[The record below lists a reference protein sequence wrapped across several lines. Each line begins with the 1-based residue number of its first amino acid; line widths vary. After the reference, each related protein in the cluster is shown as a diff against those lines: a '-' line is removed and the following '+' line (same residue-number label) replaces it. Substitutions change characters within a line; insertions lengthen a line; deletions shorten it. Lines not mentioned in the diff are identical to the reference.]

1 METSFAD
8 DYRARAARIDE
19 TRAIGNEITKLAGH
33 INAAM
38 YRFLTLI
45 AEFDRRGGWSDGST
59 QSCAHWLNWR
69 CGISFCAAR
78 EKVRTARALENLPKI
93 SAAMERGEISY
104 SKVREL
110 TRVACPATEDYLL
123 MIATHGTA
131 HHVERLVRHYRN
143 AKESEEL
150 TREARQQKDRMLQF
164 FYDHDGS
171 VVIKARLSAQSGA
184 LFMKAIDKAVEDLW
198 ETEPEAAEPDT
209 PAGTPN
215 VKFLPTRTKRAD
227 ALELLAESF
236 LQNGA
241 ATLNGGDKHQIVVH
255 VDLETLQTGCAGRCE
270 IEHGTHIAAE
280 TARRLACDASVV
292 GMVEDESGELLS
304 VGRKTRSIPPALQRA
319 LRSRD
324 KGCRFPGCCNTR
336 YVDAHHVTHWAH
348 GGETKL
354 SNVLLLCRFHH
365 RAAHEG
371 KVIVQTLDDGAVRFL
386 RPDGESFDSIAP
398 DHNQPIGDWRELPR
412 QHEQKEIVINA
423 RTAVT
428 RWDGGPMDFGMAVDS
443 LLHRLRKAKNPP
455 RGGLPTAE
463 TLSAEM

>member
-1 METSFAD
+1 MKTFLAD
-8 DYRARAARIDE
+8 DDCHARVSRIEE
-19 TRAIGNEITKLAGH
+19 TRAIGDQITELSGH
-33 INAAM
+33 INAAT
-38 YRFLTLI
+38 YRLLTLI
-45 AEFDRRGGWSDGST
+45 AEFDRRAGWNDGGT
-59 QSCAHWLNWR
+59 QSCAHWLNWK

-93 SAAMERGEISY
+93 SAAMERGELSY

-123 MIATHGTA
+123 TIAIHGTA
-131 HHVERLVRHYRN
+131 HHVEQLVRYYRH

-150 TREARQQKDRMLQF
+150 TREARQQKDRALQY

-171 VVIKARLSAQSGA
+171 LIIKARLPAQAGA
-184 LFMKAIDKAVEDLW
+184 LFMKAIDQAVDDLW
-198 ETEPEAAEPDT
+198 ETEPEPVEAET

-215 VKFLPTRTKRAD
+215 VKFLPTRTRRAD

-236 LQNGA
+236 LKNGA
-241 ATLNGGDKHQIVVH
+241 ATLSGGDRHQIVVH
-255 VDLETLQTGCAGRCE
+255 VDMETLRTGCAGRCE

-292 GMVEDESGELLS
+292 GIVEDEQGEPLN
-304 VGRKTRSIPPALQRA
+304 VGRKTRSVPPALQRA

-336 YVDAHHVTHWAH
+336 YTDAHHIHHWAR

-354 SNVLLLCRFHH
+354 SNLVTLCRFHH

-371 KVIVQTLDDGAVRFL
+371 KVEIHVLDDGAIRFL
-386 RPDGESFDSIAP
+386 RPSGESFDSIAP
-398 DHNQPIGDWRELPR
+398 GHSHPMSDWRELPR
-412 QHEQKEIVINA
+412 HHDEQGITINP

-428 RWDGGPMDFGMAVDS
+428 RWDGGPMDFGMAVDG
-443 LLHRLRKAKNPP
+443 LLYRARAAGNPP
-455 RGGLPTAE
+455 RGGL
-463 TLSAEM
+463 SVGG

>member
-1 METSFAD
+1 METSLAD

-33 INAAM
+33 INAAT

-59 QSCAHWLNWR
+59 QSCAHWLNWK

-78 EKVRTARALENLPKI
+78 EKVRTARALKNLPKI

-123 MIATHGTA
+123 LIAIHGTA
-131 HHVERLVRHYRN
+131 HHVERLVRYYRN

-150 TREARQQKDRMLQF
+150 TREARQQKDRMLQY

-171 VVIKARLSAQSGA
+171 VVIKARLPAQAGA
-184 LFMKAIDKAVEDLW
+184 LFMKAIDRAVDNLW
-198 ETEPEAAEPDT
+198 ETEPEAVETDT
-209 PAGTPN
+209 PAGTPT

-241 ATLNGGDKHQIVVH
+241 ATLSGGDKHQIAVH
-255 VDLETLQTGCAGRCE
+255 VDMETLQNGCAGRCE

-292 GMVEDESGELLS
+292 GMVEDENGDPLS

-324 KGCRFPGCCNTR
+324 KGCRFPGCCNSR
-336 YVDAHHVTHWAH
+336 YLDAHHVMHWAH

-354 SNVLLLCRFHH
+354 SNLLLLCRFHH
-365 RAAHEG
+365 RAVHEG
-371 KVIVQTLDDGAVRFL
+371 KVIVQTLDDGAIRFV
-386 RPDGESFDSIAP
+386 RPDGESFDSVAP
-398 DHNQPIGDWRELPR
+398 GHTHSIGDWRELPR
-412 QHEQKEIVINA
+412 QHEQKQIVIDT

-428 RWDGGPMDFGMAVDS
+428 RWDGGPLDFGIAVDS
-443 LLHRLRKAKNPP
+443 LLYRWRMAEHPP
-455 RGGLPTAE
+455 RGGSLPTD
-463 TLSAEM
+463 

>member
-1 METSFAD
+1 MAQ
-8 DYRARAARIDE
+8 
-19 TRAIGNEITKLAGH
+19 
-33 INAAM
+33 
-38 YRFLTLI
+38 
-45 AEFDRRGGWSDGST
+45 FDRRGGWPDGST
-59 QSCAHWLNWR
+59 QSCAHWLNWK
-69 CGISFCAAR
+69 CGISFCAAL
-78 EKVRTARALENLPKI
+78 EKVRTARALEKLPKI
-93 SAAMERGEISY
+93 SAAMERGELSY

-110 TRVACPATEDYLL
+110 TRVACPAAEDYLL

-131 HHVERLVRHYRN
+131 QHVERLVRYYRN

-171 VVIKARLSAQSGA
+171 VVIKARLPAQSGA
-184 LFMKAIDKAVEDLW
+184 LFMKAIEKAVDDLW
-198 ETEPEAAEPDT
+198 ETEPEAVETDT
-209 PAGTPN
+209 PAGAPN

-241 ATLNGGDKHQIVVH
+241 ATMSGGDKHQIVVH
-255 VDLETLQTGCAGRCE
+255 VDMETLQTGCAGRCE
-270 IEHGTHIAAE
+270 IDDGTHIAAE

-292 GMVEDESGELLS
+292 GMVEDENGDPLS

-319 LRSRD
+319 LRARD

-336 YVDAHHVTHWAH
+336 YTDAHHVVHWAH

-354 SNVLLLCRFHH
+354 SNLLLLCRFHH
-365 RAAHEG
+365 RAVHEE

-386 RPDGESFDSIAP
+386 RPDGERFDGVARGHS
-398 DHNQPIGDWRELPR
+398 QPIGDWRELPR
-412 QHEQKEIVINA
+412 QHEQQEIVINA

-428 RWDGGPMDFGMAVDS
+428 RWDGGPMDFGRAVSS
-443 LLHRLRKAKNPP
+443 LLHRFRKAKNPP
-455 RGGLPTAE
+455 RGGLLPPDE
-463 TLSAEM
+463 PPVEL